1 MMIRVAAA
9 AAEDS
14 QDPPTE
20 SAAAAAAATSQ
31 VVSEPGPKLINYRE
45 QVSVLPGPG
54 PGPSPRLVQRSR
66 DGQIMIMTVS
76 GAV

>member
-1 MMIRVAAA
+1 MMIRVA

-14 QDPPTE
+14 QDPPTRSPIE

-31 VVSEPGPKLINYRE
+31 VVSEPGPNPELGNFKLINYRE

-54 PGPSPRLVQRSR
+54 PGPSPRLVQRTQS
-66 DGQIMIMTVS
+66 
-76 GAV
+76 